1 MFDSITPYKCIFRQK
16 ASPKKCDA
24 FDFTYIYTFYTNKTT
39 QYQSL
44 KYIIRAEMHSGI
56 VFAIK
61 FYASRDKKL
70 DNKYNKIIKAHN
82 YTDTLKIFITCAY
95 LVPEILKKHSNVS
108 FAINGARSIDLCSN
122 KIEDKQNNQRFRIY
136 RTVANQIFTRDRF
149 EHFEFKEVS
158 SYLLVNKSCED
169 IIKKKDEIKECFL
182 EKYEFDN
189 SI

>member
-1 MFDSITPYKCIFRQK
+1 MFDNITPYECKFIQK
-16 ASPKKCDA
+16 ASPKKSDA
-24 FDFTYIYTFYTNKTT
+24 FDFAYIYTFYTHRTA

-44 KYIIRAEMHSGI
+44 KYVIRAEMHNSS

-70 DNKYNKIIKAHN
+70 DNKYNKIIKAYN

-95 LVPEILKKHSNVS
+95 LVPKILITHSNVS

-122 KIEDKQNNQRFRIY
+122 KIEDKENNQRFRIY
-136 RTVANQIFTRDRF
+136 RTVADQIFTRDRF

-158 SYLLVNKSCED
+158 SYLLVNKSCDD
-169 IIKKKDEIKECFL
+169 ILKKKDEIKECFL
-182 EKYEFDN
+182 ERYEFDN